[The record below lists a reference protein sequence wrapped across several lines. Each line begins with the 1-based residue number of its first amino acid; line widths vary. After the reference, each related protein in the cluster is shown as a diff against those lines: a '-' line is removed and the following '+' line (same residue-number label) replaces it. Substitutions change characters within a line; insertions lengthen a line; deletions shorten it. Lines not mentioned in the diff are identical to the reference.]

1 MKYLIGVIFGLVA
14 LLGPVL
20 KGPAYKGLEFYNF
33 YLKVALIFDHF
44 FSILGMIK
52 RWKLSV
58 FLLYIQNIS
67 DF

>member
-52 RWKLSV
+52 R
-58 FLLYIQNIS
+58 
-67 DF
+67 